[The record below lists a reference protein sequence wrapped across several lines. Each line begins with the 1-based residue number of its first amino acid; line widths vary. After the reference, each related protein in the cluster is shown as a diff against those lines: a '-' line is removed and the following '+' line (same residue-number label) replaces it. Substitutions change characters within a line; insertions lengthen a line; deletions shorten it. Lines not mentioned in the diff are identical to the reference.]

1 MCYGHS
7 QQYGVI
13 RSTTLDTLMKFD
25 CETRC
30 DAVKNWQIL
39 VGLMRFYACMG
50 LLFMKVYQ
58 FLNFLKTLW
67 VPLSV
72 IYVLY
77 KLHASDY

>member
-30 DAVKNWQIL
+30 DAVKN
-39 VGLMRFYACMG
+39 
-50 LLFMKVYQ
+50 
-58 FLNFLKTLW
+58 
-67 VPLSV
+67 
-72 IYVLY
+72 
-77 KLHASDY
+77 